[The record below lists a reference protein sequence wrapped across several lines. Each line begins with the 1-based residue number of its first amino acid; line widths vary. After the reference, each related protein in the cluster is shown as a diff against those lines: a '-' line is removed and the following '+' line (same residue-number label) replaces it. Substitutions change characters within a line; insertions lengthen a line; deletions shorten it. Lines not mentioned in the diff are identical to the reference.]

1 MFPFILIVLP
11 ITGAFISWGI
21 GRTREQVRDWFVILL
36 TGVELAIAAALFL
49 AIWTSGHAQ
58 AGAFAAGTAAT
69 PEAAGTAVTVCTWS
83 LPGILAGGLSF
94 RADGFRVT
102 YALITALMWAFTS
115 LFGREYFAHER
126 EGLNRYWFF
135 VLVTL
140 GATEGVMLSG
150 DLMTAFIFFEIL
162 SFTSF
167 TWVIH
172 EQTEDAIKAGYT
184 YLFIAVIGGLVLFM
198 GLALLYDTV
207 GTLSFE
213 NLYDAVRE
221 ACTAGAAGL
230 DTAGAGAA
238 TGAAAAA
245 LSISSAMTRI
255 RIAGICVLF
264 GFGAKAGM
272 VPVHVWLPKAHPV
285 APSPASAL
293 LSGVLTKVGI
303 YGILMISLHALRQD
317 IIFGVLVLTAGLVTM
332 LLGAVLALF
341 SVNLKRTL
349 ACSSMSQIGFIL
361 TGVGMMILHF
371 GIEEEE
377 GITIAM
383 SGLMLHMVNHS
394 LIKLTL
400 FMAAGV
406 VVMNLH
412 TLTLDEIRGWGRKKH
427 ALKFAFAM
435 GALGI
440 SGVPMMNGYIS
451 KTLLHES
458 IVEGIHHLGSGFAWL
473 KGAEW
478 VFLFTGG
485 LTFCY
490 MLKLFICIFVEKNAD
505 SLRQQMFDGDS
516 RKNGRIIKKESGME
530 TAEASGRP
538 YMNRFST
545 FAIVGSSLLCPLLG
559 QGAVSKHLAA
569 FMTGREEIL
578 EFAPF
583 TLTNLKGSLISLSIG
598 AAVYVLV
605 VRLAWLRR
613 DGHYVNHWPAGLDLE
628 EKVYRPVLTVYL
640 PCIFGAIAAL
650 FGENRILRPFSVHA
664 LDGVKLLGRC
674 ICGSVDHVFLPVL
687 KGITFGL
694 AVLSRVL
701 ENSLDALVMLLRR
714 TLLREKRRRGGPERG
729 PGLPKAMALEL
740 SDALRPIFAN
750 FSFALMMTCIGIIVI
765 LVAIIYYSVL

>member
-1 MFPFILIVLP
+1 MFPLILIGMP
-11 ITGAFISWGI
+11 FAGAFISYMI
-21 GRTREQVRDWFVILL
+21 GRSREEERDWFCILC
-36 TGVELAIAAALFL
+36 TFAELAVAAALVFQTRGGSSS
-49 AIWTSGHAQ
+49 W
-58 AGAFAAGTAAT
+58 
-69 PEAAGTAVTVCTWS
+69 E

-94 RADGFRVT
+94 KADGFRVI
-102 YALITALMWAFTS
+102 YALITALMWAFTT

-135 VLVTL
+135 VLITL

-172 EQTEDAIKAGYT
+172 EQTDGAIRAGYT

-198 GLALLYDTV
+198 GLALLHHTL
-207 GTLSFE
+207 GTLSFTDLHE
-213 NLYDAVRE
+213 AVE
-221 ACTAGAAGL
+221 ACPQKGL
-230 DTAGAGAA
+230 
-238 TGAAAAA
+238 
-245 LSISSAMTRI
+245 L
-255 RIAGICVLF
+255 RIAGICVLL

-303 YGILMISLHALRQD
+303 YGILMISLHALWED
-317 IIFGVLVLTAGLVTM
+317 VPFGTLVLVLGLVTM
-332 LLGAVLALF
+332 VLGAVLALF

-361 TGVGMMILHF
+361 TGIGMMILLTAA
-371 GIEEEE
+371 EEEE

-412 TLTLDEIRGWGRKKH
+412 TLTLDEIRGWGRKKQ

-440 SGVPMMNGYIS
+440 SGVPLMNGYIS

-478 VFLFTGG
+478 VFLATGG
-485 LTFCY
+485 LTFGY
-490 MLKLFICIFVEKNAD
+490 MLKLFICIFVEKNQD
-505 SLRQQMFDGDS
+505 EERQKAYDAP
-516 RKNGRIIKKESGME
+516 K
-530 TAEASGRP
+530 P
-538 YMNRFST
+538 YMNGFST
-545 FAIVGSSLLCPLLG
+545 AVIVLSSLLCPILG
-559 QGAVSKHLAA
+559 QGAVSKTLAA

-583 TLTNLKGSLISLSIG
+583 TLVNLKGSAISLSIG
-598 AAVYVLV
+598 AAVYLLV
-605 VRLAWLRR
+605 VRLLWLKR
-613 DGHYVNHWPAGLDLE
+613 DGHYAYHWPEWLDLE
-628 EKVYRPVLTVYL
+628 EEVYRPLLTGIL
-640 PCIFGAIAAL
+640 PHVFGVVAAL
-650 FGENRILRPFSVHA
+650 FGENKILKPAASAA
-664 LDGVKLLGRC
+664 LQGLKLLGRG

-687 KGITFGL
+687 KAITFAAAIL
-694 AVLSRVL
+694 CRAL
-701 ENSLDALVMLLRR
+701 ENSLDAAVVLLRK
-714 TLLREKRRRGGPERG
+714 TIMREKRIRVDTDKG
-729 PGLPKAMALEL
+729 PGLGRALAAEFAEAAKPML
-740 SDALRPIFAN
+740 SN
-750 FSFALMMTCIGIIVI
+750 FTFALMMTCIGILVI
-765 LVAIIYYSVL
+765 LFVVVYASFF

>member
-1 MFPFILIVLP
+1 MGEKNHIMFPFALIVLP
-11 ITGAFISWGI
+11 FAGAFVSWGI
-21 GRTREQVRDWFVILL
+21 GRKREDARDWFCIIL
-36 TGVELAIAAALFL
+36 TFAELILAAALF
-49 AIWTSGHAQ
+49 ATVRTGGDS
-58 AGAFAAGTAAT
+58 AF
-69 PEAAGTAVTVCTWS
+69 TWK
-83 LPGILAGGLSF
+83 LPGILAGGISF
-94 RADGFRVT
+94 RADGFRAV
-102 YALITALMWAFTS
+102 YAVVTALMWAFTTA
-115 LFGREYFAHER
+115 FGREYFAHER

-135 VLVTL
+135 VLLTL

-150 DLMTAFIFFEIL
+150 DLMTAFLFFEIL

-172 EQTEDAIKAGYT
+172 EETRDAIHAGYT

-198 GLALLYDTV
+198 GLALLYHTV
-207 GTLSFE
+207 GTLSFAD
-213 NLYDAVRE
+213 LYDAVS
-221 ACTAGAAGL
+221 ACEQKGRIRAAGV
-230 DTAGAGAA
+230 
-238 TGAAAAA
+238 
-245 LSISSAMTRI
+245 
-255 RIAGICVLF
+255 CVLL

-317 IIFGVLVLTAGLVTM
+317 EPFGVLVLLAGLVTM
-332 LLGAVLALF
+332 VLGAVLALF

-361 TGVGMMILHF
+361 TGTGMMLLHYCA
-371 GIEEEE
+371 GEEE

-412 TLTLDEIRGWGRKKH
+412 TLSLDDIRGWGRRKH
-427 ALKFAFAM
+427 VLKFAFAL

-458 IVEGIHHLGSGFAWL
+458 IVEGIHHLGAGFAWL
-473 KGAEW
+473 GAAEW

-490 MLKLFICIFVEKNAD
+490 MLKLFICIFVEKNQDKA
-505 SLRQQMFDGDS
+505 LQKRYDGE
-516 RKNGRIIKKESGME
+516 G
-530 TAEASGRP
+530 AC
-538 YMNRFST
+538 MNRLSAAVIT
-545 FAIVGSSLLCPLLG
+545 ISSLLCPVLG
-559 QGAVSKHLAA
+559 QGKVSKALAA

-578 EFAPF
+578 EFRPF
-583 TLTNLKGSLISLSIG
+583 TLTNLKGGAISLAIG
-598 AAVYVLV
+598 AAVYLLV
-605 VRLAWLRR
+605 VRVAWLRK
-613 DGHYVNHWPAGLDLE
+613 DGHYVSHWPEELDLE
-628 EKVYRPVLTVYL
+628 ERVYRPLFTGVLPRV
-640 PCIFGAIAAL
+640 FGSIAAL
-650 FGENRILRPFSVHA
+650 FGENRLLRPTA
-664 LDGVKLLGRC
+664 ANLLRFFKTVGRC
-674 ICGSVDHVFLPVL
+674 VCASTEDVFLPFL
-687 KGITFGL
+687 KGVTFVL

-701 ENSLDALVMLLRR
+701 ENSLDVLVMLMRR
-714 TLLREKRRRGGPERG
+714 TILREKRKNVQAGRG
-729 PGLPKAMALEL
+729 PGLARAMTSEFSEA
-740 SDALRPIFAN
+740 ARPLLAN
-750 FSFALMMTCIGIIVI
+750 FSFALMMTCIGIIIILFVI
-765 LVAIIYYSVL
+765 VYFAVL